1 MNSEYLL
8 CVQTILALREVTEST
23 SRVTQLEAIV
33 HLQGEQLEANDTLI
47 ASLRDEIAALSAGQ
61 KQSEVGA
68 EAEAAETQEAI
79 DDTRE
84 QQQQELA
91 KRSSSEIIENLKRE
105 LSSSR
110 AELEEVNGK
119 VRVQYST
126 VSSIPETINC
136 GQFKCLFM
144 MTRST
149 SSSTQ
154 VN

>member
-1 MNSEYLL
+1 MNSEYLF

-79 DDTRE
+79 DDTRG
-84 QQQQELA
+84 QQQELA
-91 KRSSSEIIENLKRE
+91 NSSEIIENLKRE

-119 VRVQYST
+119 VRVQYS
-126 VSSIPETINC
+126 VCDFDS
-136 GQFKCLFM
+136 
-144 MTRST
+144 RSH
-149 SSSTQ
+149 
-154 VN
+154 

>member
-1 MNSEYLL
+1 MNSEYLF

-79 DDTRE
+79 DDTRG
-84 QQQQELA
+84 QQQELA
-91 KRSSSEIIENLKRE
+91 NSSEIIENLKRE

-119 VRVQYST
+119 VRVQYS
-126 VSSIPETINC
+126 VCDFDSRNH
-136 GQFKCLFM
+136 
-144 MTRST
+144 
-149 SSSTQ
+149 
-154 VN
+154 

>member
-79 DDTRE
+79 DDTRG
-84 QQQQELA
+84 QQQELA
-91 KRSSSEIIENLKRE
+91 NSSEIIENLKRE

-119 VRVQYST
+119 VRVQYS
-126 VSSIPETINC
+126 VCDFDS
-136 GQFKCLFM
+136 
-144 MTRST
+144 RSH
-149 SSSTQ
+149 
-154 VN
+154 